1 MASYDVARLEEFLAP
16 SRIAVVA
23 TVGRTGMPQLTPNWY
38 HFANGR
44 LTISTTKERVKY
56 QNLSRNQN
64 LSVCIYSDPMARDYV
79 VLSGQAQVTDGDS
92 IWPETQA
99 IVERYVEAGS
109 VEERMNQLKQQDRV
123 LITLEPERVVF
134 RT

>member
-44 LTISTTKERVKY
+44 LNISTTKERVKY
-56 QNLSRNQN
+56 QNLSRNPS
-64 LSVCIYSDPMARDYV
+64 LTVCIYSDPMARDYV

-99 IVERYVEAGS
+99 IVERYTEAGV
-109 VEERMNQLKQQDRV
+109 VEERMSQLKQQDRV

-134 RT
+134 RM